1 MNLMSNGF
9 SEYWIFVN
17 FLVGKEGNPLMLINY
32 LHLKRAFRRLY
43 HHQVK
48 VRIEKS
54 LLKYK

>member
-1 MNLMSNGF
+1 MNLMSKGF
-9 SEYWIFVN
+9 SEYWIFVI
-17 FLVGKEGNPLMLINY
+17 FVVGKEGDPLMLINY
-32 LHLKRAFRRLY
+32 LHLKQAFRRLY

>member
-1 MNLMSNGF
+1 MSKGF
-9 SEYWIFVN
+9 SEYWIFVI
-17 FLVGKEGNPLMLINY
+17 FVVGKEGDPLMLINY
-32 LHLKRAFRRLY
+32 LHLKQAFRRLY